1 MDCAGIVH
9 LTNYCRI
16 RIRALESIIRTSS
29 PSQPGGDDGFDES
42 GDWVLEAVF
51 LVFQKQFRL
60 IRKASW
66 GLVCACMNFR
76 FFFQRYYLP
85 LAAMFLINLASL
97 QAEKPLERIA
107 FGSCNRQFLPQPLW
121 TPISAFQPQLWI
133 WLGDNIYGDTDD
145 MKVLAEKWALQ
156 KDHPGYKE
164 LRATCPIIGIWDDHD
179 YGRNDAGFEYPMKR
193 ESQKL
198 LLDFLDEPAN
208 SPRRSRSGIYDV
220 RRFGPPEREVCVI
233 LLDTRSFRAARRSGG
248 DILGEAQWR
257 WLAETLRNS
266 KSQIHLI
273 CSSSQV
279 LPTEHKY
286 EKWADYPDSRK
297 RLFELIKSTKKP
309 GVFFLSGDRHVGEI
323 SRIDLGSP
331 IAPVYEI
338 TSSGLTH
345 FRDSLF
351 GEPNQLRVGSQFA
364 GLNFGTA
371 EIDWQNQKVIFSIR
385 NAKGESEQR
394 IEAPFQP
401 IP

>member
-1 MDCAGIVH
+1 
-9 LTNYCRI
+9 
-16 RIRALESIIRTSS
+16 
-29 PSQPGGDDGFDES
+29 
-42 GDWVLEAVF
+42 
-51 LVFQKQFRL
+51 
-60 IRKASW
+60 
-66 GLVCACMNFR
+66 MNFR
-76 FFFQRYYLP
+76 FFFHRYYLP
-85 LAAMFLINLASL
+85 LAAMFLINLAPL
-97 QAEKPLERIA
+97 QAEKALERIA

-198 LLDFLDEPAN
+198 LLDFLDEPSN

-248 DILGEAQWR
+248 DILGEAQWL

-385 NAKGESEQR
+385 NAKGESEQH